1 MSKTNRP
8 YDKAR
13 TIACAS
19 ILLFLLHA
27 SGSESAKGKSK
38 VTGAAQVNG
47 TTLYY
52 EMAGKGRRV
61 VLIHGGLADSR
72 LWDDQFDELAK
83 HFRVIRYDLRGFGKS
98 AFSMGPYSHIEDL
111 YALLKFLKIKK
122 ASLVGLSLGGV
133 IATDFALE
141 HPEMVDALILA
152 SSGLRGHPS
161 ARNEKSVAVQKAAE
175 EQGME
180 KAIEMW
186 LDHPFFATGKK
197 NPAYV
202 QRMRRMLAENFRYWG
217 PTPSPIMVTWP
228 TRPSIERLSEIKAPT
243 LIIVGEQD
251 APNIRAIADT
261 LEARIEG
268 AKKVVIPGVSHHLN
282 MEKPKEFNE
291 TVLDFF
297 QQQGTPAP
305 HNGRN
310 RTRRQRA
317 SHPQSP

>member
-1 MSKTNRP
+1 MNDKGTMIKAIQP

-13 TIACAS
+13 IIACAF
-19 ILLFLLHA
+19 ILLFLLSI
-27 SGSESAKGKSK
+27 SGYGSAKGKSK
-38 VTGAAQVNG
+38 ATGMAEVNG
-47 TTLYY
+47 TKLYY
-52 EMAGKGRRV
+52 EMMGKGRTV

-72 LWDDQFDELAK
+72 LWDDQFNVLAK
-83 HFRVIRYDLRGFGKS
+83 YYRVIRYDLRGFGKS

-111 YALLKFLKIKK
+111 YALLKFLKVKK
-122 ASLVGLSLGGV
+122 ASFVGLSLGGV
-133 IATDFALE
+133 IAMDFALE
-141 HPEMVDALILA
+141 HPEIVNAFILT

-161 ARNEKSVAVQKAAE
+161 ARNEKSAAVHKAAE
-175 EQGME
+175 EQGKE

-186 LDHPFFATGKK
+186 LEHPFFATGKE
-197 NPAYV
+197 NPSYV
-202 QRMRRMLAENFRYWG
+202 QRMRRMLTDNFRYWG
-217 PTPSPIMVTWP
+217 PTPSPIIVKWP

-261 LEARIEG
+261 LEERIAG

-297 QQQGTPAP
+297 NHT
-305 HNGRN
+305 GRL
-310 RTRRQRA
+310 RLTTG
-317 SHPQSP
+317 